1 MKAGDTSRPEYI
13 IGLTL
18 QGHDTA
24 ACLTKD
30 GAVVAFIE
38 EERLNR
44 QKHTR
49 VIPFDAIDAVLRTAG
64 ISMSDVSYVGV
75 SAGFGVRSF
84 WNRCSSYI
92 VRFPVRRWPM
102 MLLGW
107 FRGTRD
113 YLRQVNQVR
122 ARYGLLWS
130 KIVFVPHHEA
140 HLASAFLVSPFERAA
155 ILSIDGS
162 GEGFSSK
169 MALGEGNRFVEFGS
183 VRNPESIGIFYL
195 MLTQYLGFSS
205 YGDEGKV
212 MGLAAYGTPRYAE
225 QFAKILQLIPG
236 GTYRMNMRYFSVTAR
251 GKFCLSKKF
260 YEEFGPARAEGE
272 PITERHEDLAASLQ
286 KVTEET
292 IIHLVNYVYDQTHE
306 ENLCLAGGV
315 IMNSV
320 TNGMLHRRTP
330 FKEIFIQP
338 LAYDAGNALGCCY
351 YIYHQLLHRPRTF
364 VQRNIFWGTQ
374 YTDEEIEAVLKKW
387 KLRYQKVEDSAE
399 AASALISQGK
409 VVGWFQGRMEA
420 GARALGHRSILA
432 DPRRADMKDI
442 VNKNVKNRE
451 PFRPFAPAILEEK
464 IGEYFE
470 DTILVPY
477 MERVFTIKLEKRSVI
492 PAVTH
497 VDGTGRLQ
505 TVSRKT
511 DPLYYAVIEA
521 FEKKTGVP
529 IVLNTSFNV
538 KGEPLVCRPEE
549 ALRDFFCTGMD
560 ALFIGSYLLQK

>member
-1 MKAGDTSRPEYI
+1 MNQSLHI
-13 IGLTL
+13 LGLL
-18 QGHDTA
+18 IHGHDTA
-24 ACLTKD
+24 ACLTRD
-30 GAVVAFIE
+30 GKLLALIE
-38 EERLNR
+38 QERLNR

-49 VIPFDAIDAVLRTAG
+49 AVPFEAIDAALKIGG
-64 ISMSDVSYVGV
+64 ITIADVDYIGV
-75 SAGFGVRSF
+75 SAGYGLQSF
-84 WNRCSSYI
+84 WNRSVYYLP
-92 VRFPVRRWPM
+92 RFSPVRWPI
-102 MLLGW
+102 MLLSSV
-107 FRGTRD
+107 RGTRD
-113 YLRQVNQVR
+113 YLRQVNQIRV
-122 ARYGLLWS
+122 RYGLPWS

-140 HLASAFLVSPFERAA
+140 HLASAFFVSPFERAA

-169 MALGEGNRFVEFGS
+169 MARGEGNRFVEFAS

-195 MLTQYLGFSS
+195 MFTQYLGFSS

-225 QFAKILQLIPG
+225 QFAKILHLIPG

-260 YEEFGPARAEGE
+260 YDEFGPARAESE

-286 KVTEET
+286 KVTEEAIT
-292 IIHLVNYVYDQTHE
+292 HLVNYVYDQTHE

-330 FKEIFIQP
+330 FKNIFIQP
-338 LAYDAGNALGCCY
+338 LAYDAGNALGCCF
-351 YIYHQLLHRPRTF
+351 YIFHTVLGRPRTF
-364 VQRNIFWGTQ
+364 VQRDIFWGTAFS
-374 YTDEEIEAVLKKW
+374 EGEIEAVLTRL
-387 KLRYQKVEDSAE
+387 KLSYRKVADPAGTAAE
-399 AASALISQGK
+399 LISQGK

-432 DPRRADMKDI
+432 DPRRPDMKDI

-451 PFRPFAPAILEEK
+451 PFRPFAPSILEERV
-464 IGEYFE
+464 GEYFE
-470 DTILVPY
+470 DALPVPY
-477 MERVFTIKLEKRSVI
+477 MERVFTIKSEKRLVI

-505 TVSRKT
+505 TVSRAT
-511 DPLYYAVIEA
+511 DPLYYGVIEA

-529 IVLNTSFNV
+529 IILNTSFNV

-560 ALFIGSYLLQK
+560 ALCIGSYLLQK